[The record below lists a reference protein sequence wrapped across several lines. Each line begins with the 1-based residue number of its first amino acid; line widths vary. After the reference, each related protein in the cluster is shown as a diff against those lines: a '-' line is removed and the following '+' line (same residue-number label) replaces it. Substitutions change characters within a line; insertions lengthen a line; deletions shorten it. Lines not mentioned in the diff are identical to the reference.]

1 MLTLGFGRRARGH
14 AASALVWAVANL
26 AGCSAPTSNSSVD
39 ATTTYSTSSTSSVAP
54 STTPQAPTN
63 PGLPAAPPATSHPT
77 ATEPPATSLPTTL
90 GENPTQPG
98 SEPVPSAPLSDSDED
113 LTRDVTSTEATSANS
128 SEPSEETSAPTTT
141 DEPLPPVNLPKG
153 LNGMFPL
160 PGATAICPEPSL
172 HLTFPGKPSLG
183 NQGKIAVYDVTQ
195 PGNAIATVD
204 LSKSTV
210 SDSIGGSTFTVAKP
224 AYVDGNEVIFTLP
237 ARGLG
242 YGKTFYVNIE
252 AGAVKAPSGD
262 SFTISDDQTWR
273 FTTLDAAP
281 TNKAELRVAL
291 DGSGQ
296 YCTLQGAIDA
306 AQEDTTISIGVGNY
320 YGLVYFKNKRG
331 LTIHGEDREKT
342 ALKGVNNNNLNP
354 STRGRALIGSE
365 TVTGLTIENL
375 TIQNLTPQ
383 DGSQAEA
390 LALLKCDQC
399 VVRDANILSLQDT
412 LLWSGRIYAED
423 CYIAGNVDYI
433 WGEGTVYFNR
443 CEIRTVGRK
452 GYNVQARNGANAHG
466 YVFVDSKL
474 TADSGVT
481 GDVLARIDVSA
492 YPNSEVAYVDC
503 EMGPH
508 ISAAGW
514 LTSGGNAPGS
524 LRFLEYK
531 SRTPSGDLVDTSKR
545 LTGSRQL
552 SDDDAEIYRDPAQ
565 ILGGWQPPVR

>member
-1 MLTLGFGRRARGH
+1 
-14 AASALVWAVANL
+14 
-26 AGCSAPTSNSSVD
+26 
-39 ATTTYSTSSTSSVAP
+39 
-54 STTPQAPTN
+54 
-63 PGLPAAPPATSHPT
+63 
-77 ATEPPATSLPTTL
+77 
-90 GENPTQPG
+90 
-98 SEPVPSAPLSDSDED
+98 
-113 LTRDVTSTEATSANS
+113 
-128 SEPSEETSAPTTT
+128 
-141 DEPLPPVNLPKG
+141 
-153 LNGMFPL
+153 MFPL
-160 PGATAICPEPSL
+160 PGATAICPDPSL

-183 NQGKIAVYDVTQ
+183 TQGKISVYDAAQ
-195 PGNAIATVD
+195 PGNPIATVD

-242 YGKTFYVNIE
+242 YGKTFYVNID
-252 AGAVKAPSGD
+252 AGAVKAPDGE
-262 SFTISDDQTWR
+262 SFTITDDQTWR
-273 FTTLDAAP
+273 FTTLGAAP
-281 TNKAELRVAL
+281 TSKADLRVAL
-291 DGSGQ
+291 DGDGH

-306 AQEDTTISIGVGNY
+306 AEEGTTISVGVGNY
-320 YGLVYFKNKRG
+320 YGLAYFKNKRN
-331 LTIHGEDREKT
+331 LTIHGDDRERT

-365 TVTGLTIENL
+365 SVTGLTIENL

-443 CEIRTVGRK
+443 CEIRTIGRK

-474 TADSGVT
+474 TADDGIT

-492 YPNSEVAYVDC
+492 YPSSEVAYIDC

-508 ISAAGW
+508 ISTAGW
-514 LTSGGNAPGS
+514 LLSGGNAPNS

-531 SRTPSGDLVDTSKR
+531 SRTPSGGLVDTSKR

-552 SDDDAEIYRDPAQ
+552 SDSDAATYRNPAQ
-565 ILGGWQPPVR
+565 VLGGWSPPVR